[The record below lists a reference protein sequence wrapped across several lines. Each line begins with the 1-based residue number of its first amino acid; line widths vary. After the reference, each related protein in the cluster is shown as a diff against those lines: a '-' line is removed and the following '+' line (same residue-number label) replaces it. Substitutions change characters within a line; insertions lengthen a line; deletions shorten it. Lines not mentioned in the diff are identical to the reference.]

1 MKARTTDPSPFRRG
15 VFYFRV
21 MQKRTFHYRW
31 EWALRSSPE
40 ALWPLVADTNR
51 FNRDTGLPPVEEGGM
66 GPNAR
71 RRLRF
76 RKLGVMV
83 EWEEE
88 PFEWVRPHHFGVVR
102 RYTRGPVAQ
111 MRVLAELEPRPGGGT
126 RLVYQAWLVPRNLL
140 GWLAIPIQVGVL
152 SARSFARVFRA
163 YDQLASGPPARA
175 GAQRSLALA
184 PQPVRLAGGGQ
195 QRLQA
200 LRQTLLA
207 EGAAPDLLARL
218 VETIEAADELS
229 AGRLRPYELADAW
242 GVSRRQVLELCLLST
257 RVGLLEFE
265 WDLLCPLCR
274 GAKVRSPS
282 LGGIVPQ
289 VHCDTCNIEFAVNF
303 ERAVEL
309 TFHPNPAIR
318 PVQAGE
324 FCVAGP
330 QTTPHV
336 VVQQLLAPG
345 EERVFSPGL
354 EQGNHRLRTLGLPG
368 AQFIRVAGEGLA
380 EAEWKIE
387 PQGWADEEQVLA
399 PDASLRFANA
409 TGGELLLLLERTA
422 WSDQAAT
429 AAEVTALQ
437 RFRDLFAE
445 EALRPGEKISVGS
458 LTVLFTDLCGS
469 TRLYN
474 QIGDAPAFGLV
485 MSHFDILLKAIAEEE
500 GALVKTIGDAV
511 MAVFRRPV
519 AALRAMLRAQR
530 ELAALPETAGLRL
543 KVGIHYGPCIAVTL
557 NDRLDYFGSTVNM
570 AARLEHLSAGS
581 DLVISSVVRDDP
593 EVAQLLA
600 EHGNLRVEPLETE
613 LKGFDQAR
621 FALWRVTPG

>member
-1 MKARTTDPSPFRRG
+1 MRE
-15 VFYFRV
+15 
-21 MQKRTFHYRW
+21 FHYRW
-31 EWALRSSPE
+31 EWDLRSRPA
-40 ALWPLVADTNR
+40 ALWPLVTDTNH
-51 FNRDTGLPPVEEGGM
+51 FNRDTGLPPVEQYGTGA
-66 GPNAR
+66 NAR

-76 RKLGVMV
+76 RKLGLVV
-83 EWEEE
+83 AWEEE
-88 PFEWVRPHHFGVVR
+88 PFEWVRPHRFGVVR
-102 RYTRGPVAQ
+102 HYSQGPVAR
-111 MRVLAELEPRPGGGT
+111 MRVLAELVALPAGGT
-126 RLVYQAWLVPRNLL
+126 RLVYQAWLSPRSLL
-140 GWLAIPIQVGVL
+140 GWLAIPVQVGYL
-152 SARSFARVFRA
+152 SARSFERVFRQ
-163 YDQLASGPPARA
+163 YDELAAGSQARA
-175 GAQRSLALA
+175 GERPALA
-184 PQPVRLAGGGQ
+184 FTPQPRLAGGGQ
-195 QRLQA
+195 QRLQT

-207 EGAAPDLLARL
+207 EGAAPALLDLLVTHIAQ
-218 VETIEAADELS
+218 TDELG
-229 AGRLRPYELADAW
+229 AGRMRPYELADAW
-242 GVSRRQVLELCLLST
+242 GVPRRQVLELCLLST

-324 FCVAGP
+324 YCVAGP

-336 VVQQLLAPG
+336 VVQQLVPPG
-345 EERVFSPGL
+345 AERVVQPHL
-354 EQGNHRLRTLGLPG
+354 EEGRHRLRTLGGAG
-368 AQFIRVAGEGLA
+368 AQYIRVSPEGQA
-380 EAEWKIE
+380 EASWLVDAREWSDGE
-387 PQGWADEEQVLA
+387 LVLA
-399 PDASLRFANA
+399 PDARLCFANA
-409 TGGELLLLLERTA
+409 TGGELLLILERTA

-437 RFRDLFAE
+437 RFRDLFAG
-445 EALRPGEKISVGS
+445 EALRPGEKIAVGS

-485 MSHFDILLKAIAEEE
+485 MSHFDILLKAVAEEE

-530 ELAALPETAGLRL
+530 ELAAAPETAGLQL
-543 KVGIHYGPCIAVTL
+543 KVGMHYGPCIAVTL

-570 AARLEHLSAGS
+570 ASRLEHLSAGG
-581 DLVISSVVRDDP
+581 DLVISSIVRDDP

-600 EHGNLRVEPLETE
+600 ESPHLRVEPLETE

-621 FALWRVTPG
+621 FALWRVIPQ

>member
-1 MKARTTDPSPFRRG
+1 M
-15 VFYFRV
+15 V
-21 MQKRTFHYRW
+21 KREFHYRW
-31 EWALRSSPE
+31 AWELHSSPE
-40 ALWPLVADTNR
+40 ALWPLVTDTNR
-51 FNRDTGLPPVEEGGM
+51 FNRDTGLPPVEERGRGA
-66 GPNAR
+66 NAR

-76 RKLGVMV
+76 SKLGLVV

-88 PFEWVRPHHFGVVR
+88 PFEWVRPHRFGVVR
-102 RYTRGPVAQ
+102 RYRKGPVAQ
-111 MRVLAELEPRPGGGT
+111 MRVLAELEARPEGGT
-126 RLVYQAWLVPRNLL
+126 RLVYQAWLSPRNLL
-140 GWLAIPIQVGVL
+140 GLLAIPIQVGVL

-163 YDQLASGPPARA
+163 YDQLASSPRVRA
-175 GAQRSLALA
+175 GVQLPLTLA

-195 QRLQA
+195 QRLHS

-207 EGAAPDLLARL
+207 EGAPPELLERL
-218 VETIEAADELS
+218 VETIEQGDDLS
-229 AGRLRPYELADAW
+229 ASRLRPYELADVW
-242 GVSRRQVLELCLLST
+242 GAPRRQVLELCLLST

-265 WDLLCPLCR
+265 WDLLCPQCR

-289 VHCDTCNIEFAVNF
+289 VHCGTCNIEFAVNF

-345 EERVFSPGL
+345 EERVVSPRL
-354 EQGNHRLRTLGLPG
+354 EPGNHRLRALGLSG
-368 AQFIRVAGEGLA
+368 SQFIRVAEEGQSQA
-380 EAEWKIE
+380 DWQVKPE
-387 PQGWADEEQVLA
+387 GWSDEEQVLA
-399 PDASLRFANA
+399 PDATLHFANA
-409 TGGELLLLLERTA
+409 TGSEQLLILERTA
-422 WSDQAAT
+422 WSDQAVT

-485 MSHFDILLKAIAEEE
+485 MSHFDVLLRVVAEEE

-519 AALRAMLRAQR
+519 AALRAMLRAQQ
-530 ELAALPETAGLRL
+530 ELADLPETEGLQL

-570 AARLEHLSAGS
+570 ASRLEHLSKGG
-581 DLVISSVVRDDP
+581 DLVISSTVRDDP
-593 EVAQLLA
+593 EVDQFLA
-600 EHGNLRVEPLETE
+600 ESCNLRVEPLEAE

-621 FALWRVTPG
+621 VTLGRVTPE

>member
-1 MKARTTDPSPFRRG
+1 MPNRE
-15 VFYFRV
+15 
-21 MQKRTFHYRW
+21 FHYRW
-31 EWALRSSPE
+31 EWVLRSSPE

-51 FNRDTGLPPVEEGGM
+51 FNRDTGLPPVQKCSAGA
-66 GPNAR
+66 NAR
-71 RRLRF
+71 RCLRF
-76 RKLGVMV
+76 NKLGLVV

-88 PFEWVRPHHFGVVR
+88 PFEWVRPHRFGVVR
-102 RYTRGPVAQ
+102 RYKQGPVAQ
-111 MRVLAELEPRPGGGT
+111 MRVLAELEPRPEGGT
-126 RLVYQAWLVPRNLL
+126 RLVYQAWLWPGNLL
-140 GWLAIPIQVGVL
+140 GWLAIPVQVGML
-152 SARSFARVFRA
+152 SARSFARVFRH
-163 YDQLASGPPARA
+163 YDELASRA
-175 GAQRSLALA
+175 GARRPQPMA
-184 PQPVRLAGGGQ
+184 PQPVRFAEGGR

-218 VETIEAADELS
+218 AAHLEQADELGV
-229 AGRLRPYELADAW
+229 GRIRPYELADAW
-242 GVSRRQVLELCLLST
+242 GAPRRQVLELCLLST

-318 PVQAGE
+318 PAQAGE

-336 VVQQLLAPG
+336 SVQQLLAPG
-345 EERVFSPGL
+345 AERVAHPRL
-354 EQGNHRLRTLGLPG
+354 EVGRHRLRALGLPG
-368 AQFIRVAGEGLA
+368 AQFIRVEEGGQA
-380 EAEWKIE
+380 EAAWRIE
-387 PQGWADEEQVLA
+387 SGWPDEEWVLSPEA
-399 PDASLRFANA
+399 ALRFVNA
-409 TGGELLLLLERTA
+409 TGSEQLLVLERTA

-437 RFRDLFAE
+437 RFRDLFAG
-445 EALRPGEKISVGS
+445 EALRPGEKIAVGS

-485 MSHFDILLKAIAEEE
+485 MSHFDILLKAITEEE

-519 AALRAMLRAQR
+519 SALRAMLRAQR
-530 ELAALPETAGLRL
+530 ELAASPETGGLQL
-543 KVGIHYGPCIAVTL
+543 KVGMHYGPCIAVTL

-570 AARLEHLSAGS
+570 ASRLEHLSKGG
-581 DLVISSVVRDDP
+581 DLVLSSIVREDP
-593 EVAQLLA
+593 EVAQFLTGA
-600 EHGNLRVEPLETE
+600 NHLRVEPLETE

-621 FALWRVTPG
+621 FSLWRVVPS

>member
-1 MKARTTDPSPFRRG
+1 M
-15 VFYFRV
+15 V
-21 MQKRTFHYRW
+21 KREFHYRW
-31 EWALRSSPE
+31 AWELHSSPE
-40 ALWPLVADTNR
+40 ALWALVTDTNR
-51 FNRDTGLPPVEEGGM
+51 FNRDTGLPPVEECGRGA
-66 GPNAR
+66 NAR

-76 RKLGVMV
+76 SKLGLVV

-88 PFEWVRPHHFGVVR
+88 PFEWVRPHRFGVVR
-102 RYTRGPVAQ
+102 RYRKGPVAQ
-111 MRVLAELEPRPGGGT
+111 MRVLAELEARPEGGT
-126 RLVYQAWLVPRNLL
+126 RLVYQAWLSPRNLL
-140 GWLAIPIQVGVL
+140 GLLAIPIQVGLL
-152 SARSFARVFRA
+152 SPRSFARVFRQ
-163 YDQLASGPPARA
+163 YDQRASSRRVRA
-175 GAQRSLALA
+175 GVQLPLALA

-195 QRLQA
+195 QRLHS

-207 EGAAPDLLARL
+207 EGAPPELLERL
-218 VETIEAADELS
+218 VETIEQGDDLS
-229 AGRLRPYELADAW
+229 ASRLRPYELADVW
-242 GVSRRQVLELCLLST
+242 GAPRRQVLELCLLST

-265 WDLLCPLCR
+265 WDLLCPQCR

-289 VHCDTCNIEFAVNF
+289 VHCGTCNIEFAVNF

-345 EERVFSPGL
+345 EERVVSPRL
-354 EQGNHRLRTLGLPG
+354 EPGNHRLRALGLSG
-368 AQFIRVAGEGLA
+368 SQFIRVAEEGQSQA
-380 EAEWKIE
+380 DWQVKPE
-387 PQGWADEEQVLA
+387 GWSDEEQVLA
-399 PDASLRFANA
+399 PDATLHFANA
-409 TGGELLLLLERTA
+409 TGSEQLLILERTA
-422 WSDQAAT
+422 WSDQAVT

-485 MSHFDILLKAIAEEE
+485 MSHFDVLLRVVAEEE

-519 AALRAMLRAQR
+519 AALRAMLRAQQ
-530 ELAALPETAGLRL
+530 ELAALPETEGLQL
-543 KVGIHYGPCIAVTL
+543 KVGMHYGPCIAVTL

-570 AARLEHLSAGS
+570 ASRLEHLSKGG
-581 DLVISSVVRDDP
+581 DLVISSTVRDDP
-593 EVAQLLA
+593 EVDQFLA
-600 EHGNLRVEPLETE
+600 ESCNLRVEPLEAE

-621 FALWRVTPG
+621 FTLWRVIPE

>member
-1 MKARTTDPSPFRRG
+1 ML
-15 VFYFRV
+15 
-21 MQKRTFHYRW
+21 KREFHYRW
-31 EWALRSSPE
+31 EWELRSAPE
-40 ALWPLVADTNR
+40 ALWPLATDTNR

-66 GPNAR
+66 GLNAR

-76 RKLGVMV
+76 RKLGLLV

-88 PFEWVRPHHFGVVR
+88 PFEWVRPHRFGVVR
-102 RYTRGPVAQ
+102 RYAKGPVAQ
-111 MRVLAELEPRPGGGT
+111 MRVLAELEPGPEGGT
-126 RLVYQAWLVPRNLL
+126 RLVYQAWLWPRTLL
-140 GWLAIPIQVGVL
+140 GLLAIPIQVGQL
-152 SARSFARVFRA
+152 SARSFERVFRQ
-163 YDQLASGPPARA
+163 YDELASRA
-175 GAQRSLALA
+175 GARLQLPLA
-184 PQPVRLAGGGQ
+184 PQLVRLAGGGQ

-200 LRQTLLA
+200 LRQSLLA
-207 EGAAPDLLARL
+207 EGAPPKLLDRL
-218 VETIEAADELS
+218 VEHIAQTDDLS
-229 AGRLRPYELADAW
+229 AGRMRPYELADAW
-242 GVSRRQVLELCLLST
+242 GAPRRQVLELCLLST

-318 PVQAGE
+318 PIQGGA

-345 EERVFSPGL
+345 AERVVRPRMEPGR
-354 EQGNHRLRTLGLPG
+354 HRLRAPGLPG
-368 AQFIRVAGEGLA
+368 AQFIRVAEGGLA
-380 EAEWKIE
+380 QTEWKVE
-387 PQGWADEEQVLA
+387 AQGWSDEEQVLA
-399 PDASLRFANA
+399 PEAALRFANA
-409 TGGELLLLLERTA
+409 TGSEQLLVLERTA

-485 MSHFDILLKAIAEEE
+485 MSHFDVLLKAIAEEE

-519 AALRAMLRAQR
+519 SALRAMLRAQR
-530 ELAALPETAGLRL
+530 ELAASPETEGLQL
-543 KVGIHYGPCIAVTL
+543 KVGMHYGPCIAVTL
-557 NDRLDYFGSTVNM
+557 NERLDYFGSTVNM
-570 AARLEHLSAGS
+570 ASRLEHLSKGG
-581 DLVISSVVRDDP
+581 DLVLSSIVREDP
-593 EVAQLLA
+593 EVDHILA
-600 EHGNLRVEPLETE
+600 EAGNLRVEPLETE

-621 FALWRVTPG
+621 FSLWRVIPE